1 MMTRLRLTI
10 TALILILITALNS
23 VWDTPVFASQPS
35 GDIPDSEARTVTV
48 GFSQIPGICE
58 VDEYGKRSGLLIDYL
73 NEIAKYNNWD
83 YEYIEH
89 DGEILYSEFMNGRFD
104 LIGGAFYLPGLE
116 AYADYPKYSIGNSR
130 AVLLCRKDNPD
141 IKSYELNTLNGKIIG
156 VYGQA
161 KDKIGRL
168 KDYLQLSNIQCGI
181 HYYSTEDMGA
191 EGNLYH
197 FLENGEVDLLLGN
210 DSEISSG
217 FRIAA
222 EFPAQPYY
230 IVARKGDSEILQG
243 LNFGLE
249 KLLDSEPNFSEE
261 RYEKNFQNV
270 DITRIQ
276 MSKEELDYI
285 ADKKTVTVA
294 AVAGW
299 HPFYCVDNTLD
310 HHNGILPDLLD
321 NIADFSGL
329 SFEYIFTDTY
339 AEAMELIKSRKADI
353 LGYYLDTEDAAIED
367 GLALSR
373 AYIKL
378 NSIIVKNKYT
388 NYPSKNLTA
397 GILNGRF
404 LPDGVSAKNVLYYD
418 SIKDCLDAVNRGEVD
433 FMYGFSSSIE
443 QEMQNHR
450 YLNVVPLSSINNSS
464 EVAFAMDRP
473 INPNLLTILNKSIGN
488 MSADERNSLTER
500 NMVSISYSSMTLS
513 ELIYANPLAFI
524 AISSAFVLMAA
535 CSLLMIMRARLKNSI
550 IQNELDKAE
559 LKSRAKGE
567 FLSRMSHEI
576 RTPMNAIMGLTSL
589 TCMEKNLPAPV
600 EANLKKIQASS
611 QYLLALINDILD
623 MSRIENGKLQI
634 EKEDFSLYHLLADL
648 ETMIRPQAETKQIDF
663 VEDFDIAHPCITG
676 DPVRLRQV
684 LLNLLSNALKFT
696 PKNGCVTLTI
706 HETHADGHT
715 AQFLFS
721 VKDNGIGIAPENQAC
736 IFDSFE
742 QLGTSSSKSEGTGLG
757 LPISSN
763 IVCAMGGD
771 LQVRSSPGHGSE
783 FFFSLRFPTAA
794 MKEEPEAISPAAPD
808 DKSPEDLNGMRIL
821 LAEDND
827 LNAEIALELLQLQ
840 GAQADRAANGQ
851 EALDCFTASPPGYYQ
866 VILMDIRMP
875 VMDGLK
881 ATQLIRA
888 SSHPDSSAIPIIAM
902 TANSFREDSDAA
914 YRAGMTGFVSKPVD
928 FGKLFGE
935 LKKNTHRGPRNV

>member
-1 MMTRLRLTI
+1 MMKRLRLTI
-10 TALILILITALNS
+10 ISLLLILFTALST
-23 VWDTPVFASQPS
+23 VWDIPVYASQSSS
-35 GDIPDSEARTVTV
+35 GIPDSKARTVKV
-48 GFSQIPGICE
+48 GFAQIPGICE
-58 VDEYGKRSGLLIDYL
+58 VDEYGRRNGLLIDYL

-83 YEYIEH
+83 YDYIER
-89 DGEILYSEFMNGRFD
+89 DGNSLYSEFMEGRFD
-104 LIGGAFYLPGLE
+104 LIGGAFYLPALE
-116 AYADYPKYSIGNSR
+116 TYADYPKYSIGNSR
-130 AVLLCRKDNPD
+130 AVLLCRKDDLD

-168 KDYLQLSNIQCGI
+168 KDYLQLNGIQCGI
-181 HYYSTEDMGA
+181 QYYSTEEMEK
-191 EGNLYH
+191 EGNLYR
-197 FLENGEVDLLLGN
+197 FLNSGDVDLLLGN
-210 DSEISSG
+210 DSEVSSG

-222 EFPAQPYY
+222 EFSAQPYY
-230 IVARKGDSEILQG
+230 IVAHKGDTEILDG

-249 KLLDSEPNFSEE
+249 KILDSEPGFSEE
-261 RYEKNFQNV
+261 RYEHNFQNV

-276 MSKEELDYI
+276 LSKEEMDYI

-294 AVAGW
+294 AVSGW
-299 HPFYCVDNTLD
+299 HPFYCVNNTLD
-310 HHNGILPDLLD
+310 HHDGILPDLLE
-321 NIADFSGL
+321 NIAAFSGL

-339 AEAMELIKSRKADI
+339 AEALELVKNRKADI
-353 LGYYLDTEDAAIED
+353 LGYYLDTEDAAIGD

-373 AYIKL
+373 VYIKL

-388 NYPSKNLTA
+388 NYPSEGLTA

-404 LPDGVSAKNVLYYD
+404 LPDEIAAGKVIYYD
-418 SIKDCLDAVNRGEVD
+418 SIKDCLDAVDRGEVD

-450 YLNVVPLSSINNSS
+450 YINVVPISSINNSS
-464 EVAFAMDRP
+464 DITLAMDRP
-473 INPNLLTILNKSIGN
+473 INPNLMTILNKSIGN

-535 CSLLMIMRARLKNSI
+535 FSLLMIMRARLKNSM

-589 TCMEKNLPAPV
+589 TCMEKNLPAQV
-600 EANLKKIQASS
+600 EGNLKKIQASS

-634 EKEDFSLYHLLADL
+634 DTEEFSLHHLLSDL
-648 ETMIRPQAETKQIDF
+648 ETMIRTQAETKQI
-663 VEDFDIAHPCITG
+663 EYTGEFDITHSHIAG

-696 PKNGCVTLTI
+696 PEKGCVKLTI
-706 HETHADGHT
+706 HETNTDDGT

-721 VKDNGIGIAPENQAC
+721 VKDNGIGIAPENQVC

-757 LPISSN
+757 LPISSS
-763 IVCAMGGD
+763 IVRAMGGE
-771 LQVRSSPGHGSE
+771 LQVRSSPGYGSD
-783 FFFSLRFPTAA
+783 FFFSLRFPIAA
-794 MKEEPEAISPAAPD
+794 VKEKPEDASPAPLD
-808 DKSPEDLNGMRIL
+808 DKGPEDLAGMRIL

-827 LNAEIALELLQLQ
+827 LNAEIALELLQMQ
-840 GAQADRAANGQ
+840 GAQADRAVNGR
-851 EALDCFTASPPGYYQ
+851 EALDCFASSPAGHYQ

-875 VMDGLK
+875 VMDGLE

-888 SSHPDSSAIPIIAM
+888 SSHPDGAAIPIIAM
-902 TANSFREDSDAA
+902 TANSFKEDSDAA

-928 FGKLFGE
+928 FGKLFEE
-935 LKKNTHRGPRNV
+935 LRKNMDEGPWKP